1 VSPLFGGVDRD
12 DSATVK
18 ADGATLNGTAPLEQ
32 SEGQLN
38 GLLGSA
44 SSLTASRPEIVV
56 AAAFAGGVALA
67 ILARRLG
74 R

>member
-1 VSPLFGGVDRD
+1 VSPLFGASNSTDA
-12 DSATVK
+12 AT
-18 ADGATLNGTAPLEQ
+18 AAE
-32 SEGQLN
+32 
-38 GLLGSA
+38 SA
-44 SSLTASRPEIVV
+44 SANGGPEAAGQQGGALAGVSSLATARPEILL

>member
-1 VSPLFGGVDRD
+1 MSPLFGTSNSTDALAAAE
-12 DSATVK
+12 SAS
-18 ADGATLNGTAPLEQ
+18 LNGAPPRDERP
-32 SEGQLN
+32 GN
-38 GLLGSA
+38 LLAGV
-44 SSLTASRPEIVV
+44 SSLTTARPEIVL